1 MGKQPAFQFYIGD
14 WLKDT
19 ALRCCSPAA
28 RGIWID
34 ILCMMYEAPQRG
46 VLRTKKGQKFSA
58 ISIKILSN
66 SIAGCTPKLIRELI
80 DNGVVRVAR
89 KDGALYSKRM
99 VRDELHRRH
108 KAINGQKGGKQKP
121 SKPKANRQANPGS
134 SSSSSTSVN
143 NITTNTT
150 TTHAVASKSPPAR
163 PPDKSPT
170 VELKNLVK
178 TWNTFA
184 KQKANAED
192 IGIEYA
198 YTQAVARW
206 GCEAVLGAIENYR
219 QALLLPHSQAWDRP
233 LGKLFLD
240 IKKFIPGIFNL
251 NNFDKTNF
259 KDGKNAAHKRDTQP
273 GSVDFR

>member
-1 MGKQPAFQFYIGD
+1 MANKQPAFQFYIGD

-28 RGIWID
+28 RGIWMD
-34 ILCMMYEAPQRG
+34 MLCMMYEAPQRG
-46 VLRTKKGQKFSA
+46 VLRTKKGRKLSA

-99 VRDELHRRH
+99 IRDELHRRH
-108 KAINGQKGGKQKP
+108 KAANGQKGGKQKP
-121 SKPKANRQANPGS
+121 SKPKAKRQANPGS
-134 SSSSSTSVN
+134 SSSTATSVN
-143 NITTNTT
+143 NITTTT
-150 TTHAVASKSPPAR
+150 TARTAASKKTTDR
-163 PPDKSPT
+163 PPDKPPSA
-170 VELKNLVK
+170 ELKTLVE

-184 KQKANAED
+184 KQKANDED

-198 YTQAVARW
+198 YAQAVARW

-219 QALLLPHSQAWDRP
+219 QALLLPQSQAWDRP
-233 LGKLFLD
+233 LGRLFLD
-240 IKKFIPGIFNL
+240 IEKFIPGIFNL
-251 NNFDKTNF
+251 KNFDKTNF
-259 KDGKNAAHKRDTQP
+259 KDGKNATPKRDRQP
-273 GSVDFR
+273 GSDGFR